1 MHLASGFLHNR
12 EIHQLKKEELEDLE
26 YHLQNVRQRLLKQ
39 MEQLQREL
47 KILEDDQMKIR
58 AEIEKRFA

>member
-1 MHLASGFLHNR
+1 MHLTSGFLHNR

-26 YHLQNVRQRLLKQ
+26 YHLRNVRQRLLKQ

-47 KILEDDQMKIR
+47 EILEDDQMKIR
-58 AEIEKRFA
+58 AEIEKR